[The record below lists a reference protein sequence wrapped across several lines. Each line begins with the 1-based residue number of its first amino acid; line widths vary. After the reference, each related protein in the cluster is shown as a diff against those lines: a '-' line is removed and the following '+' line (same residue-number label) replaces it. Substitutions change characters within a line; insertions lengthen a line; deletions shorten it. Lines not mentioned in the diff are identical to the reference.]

1 MHFLDYP
8 ATFLLCGERRKYYQ
22 AFYSVIKYEKNC
34 TFKQVIETVILI
46 FIYKYLMKLS
56 PACFLS
62 ILKETA
68 LLSRLFRYQSLLNPY
83 LPKLGCTGCTATE
96 GFFWKVSD
104 FFNQRA

>member
-34 TFKQVIETVILI
+34 TFKTGYRNSY

-68 LLSRLFRYQSLLNPY
+68 LLSRLFRYQSLSR
-83 LPKLGCTGCTATE
+83 GGGGGGE
-96 GFFWKVSD
+96 GGGGGGGGGSALIFVRTQF
-104 FFNQRA
+104 

>member
-8 ATFLLCGERRKYYQ
+8 ANFLLCGERRKYYQ

-34 TFKQVIETVILI
+34 TFKTGYRNSY

-68 LLSRLFRYQSLLNPY
+68 LLSRLFRNQSLLNPY

-96 GFFWKVSD
+96 GFFWKVSY
-104 FFNQRA
+104 FFNQSA